1 MPRFIHDVFGTDDD
15 PSTNDFILLVFPS
28 SICECVVY
36 KLLLR
41 CLISLFFGTLLGSVR
56 KTQRNKIPSDET
68 SNVPLIEK
76 RFPSIF
82 STFCMSRPFSSVVVG
97 GNRISL
103 WNCIRDRAFNYF
115 INTDSAA
122 IYCQIVCRENGR
134 AFEYLQGDRSG
145 YGRIITCLCYIV
157 SYCCRFR
164 MVSSSV
170 RLFPTYGC
178 NIAVSFLCFATF
190 ETFFLVI
197 FVVGSG
203 VWGRLAVVGVRKRG
217 LPDEG
222 E

>member
-1 MPRFIHDVFGTDDD
+1 MT
-15 PSTNDFILLVFPS
+15 
-28 SICECVVY
+28 Y
-36 KLLLR
+36 
-41 CLISLFFGTLLGSVR
+41 SVR
-56 KTQRNKIPSDET
+56 TTIPRRTILYCSFSHPRSANVSCTNSCCAVWFPCSSARCSDLYGKKQRNKIPSDET

-134 AFEYLQGDRSG
+134 AFEYLHGDRSG

-217 LPDEG
+217 LPDGG